1 MDLPSHGGEGSAESA
16 VVQTDSD
23 KEAAAA
29 LLRAGIV
36 AEAEGL
42 QLHLSSSSSSGYKGV
57 TKRVSGRFEAQR
69 KVGGRVVSLGTF
81 DSAVEAAVAYA
92 RAVAAAAAAT
102 AVTAATAATSTAA
115 AAATVVA
122 AAAAA
127 DVLEPP
133 HGLRLDASAAGR
145 AEETAVVLSGMDLP
159 SHGGEGSADSA
170 AVQTDSDK
178 EAAAALLRAGIV
190 AEAEGLQLHLSSS
203 SSTGYKGVR
212 EPRTGRFEAQRKVG
226 GRAVSLGTFDSAVE
240 AAVAYA
246 RAVAA
251 DAPVQT
257 DSDNEAAAALL
268 RVGVVAEAEGL
279 RLHLSSNSTG
289 YRGVYKVNGR
299 FQAVQMG
306 GKKVSLGCFGT
317 AVEAAVAYA
326 RAVGERE

>member
-1 MDLPSHGGEGSAESA
+1 MGLPSHGGEGSADSA
-16 VVQTDSD
+16 AVQTDSD

-69 KVGGRVVSLGTF
+69 KVGGRAVSLGTF

-92 RAVAAAAAAT
+92 RAVAADAP
-102 AVTAATAATSTAA
+102 AA
-115 AAATVVA
+115 AAAA
-122 AAAAA
+122 AASTAAPTAAPPAAPAA

-133 HGLRLDASAAGR
+133 HGLGLDASAAGR
-145 AEETAVVLSGMDLP
+145 AEETAVVLSGMGLP

>member
-1 MDLPSHGGEGSAESA
+1 M
-16 VVQTDSD
+16 
-23 KEAAAA
+23 
-29 LLRAGIV
+29 
-36 AEAEGL
+36 
-42 QLHLSSSSSSGYKGV
+42 
-57 TKRVSGRFEAQR
+57 
-69 KVGGRVVSLGTF
+69 
-81 DSAVEAAVAYA
+81 
-92 RAVAAAAAAT
+92 
-102 AVTAATAATSTAA
+102 
-115 AAATVVA
+115 
-122 AAAAA
+122 
-127 DVLEPP
+127 
-133 HGLRLDASAAGR
+133 
-145 AEETAVVLSGMDLP
+145 LSGMGLP

-203 SSTGYKGVR
+203 SSSGYKGVVKR
-212 EPRTGRFEAQRKVG
+212 VSGRFEAQRKVG

-251 DAPVQT
+251 AAPVLM

-279 RLHLSSNSTG
+279 RLHLSSNNSTG
-289 YRGVYKVNGR
+289 YRGVCKVKGR
-299 FQAVQMG
+299 FVAADQKG
-306 GKKVSLGCFGT
+306 GKKVSFGCFGT